1 MGTTAL
7 ACPGVRANMMIA
19 GGIGAGLTPPPPSA
33 NVTDPTPLGEVPE

>member
-19 GGIGAGLTPPPPSA
+19 RVIGAGLTPPPPFA
-33 NVTDPTPLGEVPE
+33 TITDPTPLGAVPE